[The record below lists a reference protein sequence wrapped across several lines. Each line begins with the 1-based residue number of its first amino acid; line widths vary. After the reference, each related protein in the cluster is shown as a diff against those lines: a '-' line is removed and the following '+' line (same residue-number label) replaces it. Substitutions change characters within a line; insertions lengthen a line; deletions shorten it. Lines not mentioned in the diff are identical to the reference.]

1 MADNKTRPTRASV
14 TAFMAAIGDRQMRAD
29 AKKVAAMMRRATG
42 KRARMWGPSIVGYG
56 SYHYRYA
63 SGREGD
69 HLITGFSPRKQA
81 LSIYIMPGFDRFQGL
96 MSKLGKY
103 TTGKSC
109 LYIKRLADVDEAVLE
124 RLIDESVRYM
134 RAHYETG

>member
-14 TAFMAAIGDRQMRAD
+14 TAFMAAIEDRKMRAD
-29 AKKVAAMMRRATG
+29 AKQVAAMMRRATG
-42 KRARMWGPSIVGYG
+42 KRARMWGPSIVGDG

-69 HLITGFSPRKQA
+69 YMITGFSPRRQA
-81 LSIYIMPGFDRFQGL
+81 LTIYIMPGFDRFQGL

-109 LYIKRLADVDEAVLE
+109 LYIKRLADVDETVLE
-124 RLIDESVRYM
+124 RLIDESVKYM